1 MVEKIIIHYG
11 NSAGLPYRYACSL
24 RQIGI
29 DSYSIMPSEE
39 NYPIGENEKLKRD
52 LPTDELL
59 IKKNDNKCIKIT
71 KKISLIAKLLK
82 DSSLIHFHGTHSI
95 LREIDIKLFYYRK
108 IPMIISFAGG
118 DARIEEIA
126 AKKNPYFY
134 RKPWKERDK
143 KNIEKFKRISK
154 YIKYVATDYELAE
167 HVIPYFEKVFILR
180 QAVDLTKI
188 TCRFPNSGTNIP
200 VVVHIPTEPW
210 AKGTEFINSAIKRLR
225 NEGYI
230 FEFRL
235 LKNISQIEV
244 YKEISQTD
252 IYIDELRCGAHGVT
266 AVEAMASGKPTITF
280 IRDDLIEKYPKD
292 LPIVNA
298 NPDTIYDKL
307 KILIKDAEL
316 RHEIGIKSRKYVE
329 KYHSLE
335 VIGPKLLE
343 IYREIG
349 LKL

>member
-24 RQIGI
+24 REIGI
-29 DSYSIMPSEE
+29 NSYSIMPSEE
-39 NYPIGENEKLKRD
+39 NYPVDVDEKFKRD

-59 IKKNDNKCIKIT
+59 IKKNDNKFIIVT
-71 KKISLIAKLLK
+71 KKISLITKLLK
-82 DSSLIHFHGTHSI
+82 KASLIHFHGSHSI
-95 LREIDIKLFYYRK
+95 LREIDIKLFHYKK
-108 IPMIISFAGG
+108 IPMIISFTGG
-118 DARIEEIA
+118 DARIEGIA
-126 AKKNPYFY
+126 AKKNKYFF
-134 RKPWKERDK
+134 RKPWIERDK
-143 KNIEKFKRISK
+143 RNIEKFKRISK
-154 YIKYVATDYELAE
+154 YIKYVANDCELAE
-167 HVIPYFEKVFILR
+167 YVIPYFKKVFILR

-188 TCRFPNSGTNIP
+188 TCRFPNSGTNVP

-210 AKGTEFINSAIKRLR
+210 AKGTEFINTAIERLR
-225 NEGYI
+225 NEGFI
-230 FEFRL
+230 FEFKL

-244 YKEISQTD
+244 YKEISQAD
-252 IYIDELRCGAHGVT
+252 IYIDELHCGSHGVT
-266 AVEAMASGKPTITF
+266 AVEAMASGKPIINF
-280 IRDDLIEKYPKD
+280 IRDDLIEKYPRD

-307 KILIKDAEL
+307 KMLIKDAEL